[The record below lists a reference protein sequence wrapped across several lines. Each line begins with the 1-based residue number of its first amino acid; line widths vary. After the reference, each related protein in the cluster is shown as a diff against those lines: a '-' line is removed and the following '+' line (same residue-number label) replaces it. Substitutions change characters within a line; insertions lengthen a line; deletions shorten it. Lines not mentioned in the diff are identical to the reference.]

1 MKSEK
6 WTGVRAASVAG
17 VWVAILFIICGAR
30 AQESKEKVT
39 INDVDRAYVVRL
51 PRGYDQERKYPVVI
65 LLHGM
70 NQDGDDMARL
80 TRFNELADK
89 DSIIAVYPSALH
101 GRWNVGVRPPL
112 RRVMGPGP
120 RRYPGGGYPRRYPRR
135 GPPGGLVAVN
145 CGGDTVLGNMVPACS
160 RCDDSKRDVP
170 FEEWMRSDAQH
181 SPKSRRIPDL
191 DQRIIR
197 LHEYTARYAYSPRDA
212 EERLGVAEREELTRL
227 RQSLLALRKEI
238 EQFLARCREHSQ
250 TS

>member
-1 MKSEK
+1 MELPRAPQRTT
-6 WTGVRAASVAG
+6 TGFAFS
-17 VWVAILFIICGAR
+17 F
-30 AQESKEKVT
+30 
-39 INDVDRAYVVRL
+39 VDRAI
-51 PRGYDQERKYPVVI
+51 QE
-65 LLHGM
+65 G
-70 NQDGDDMARL
+70 
-80 TRFNELADK
+80 LADRK
-89 DSIIAVYPSALH
+89 FGPKEMAAVIEHFGTARPQCAYCGDEHVA
-101 GRWNVGVRPPL
+101 RWDH
-112 RRVMGPGP
+112 
-120 RRYPGGGYPRRYPRR
+120 
-135 GPPGGLVAVN
+135 LVAVN

>member
-89 DSIIAVYPSALH
+89 DSLKER
-101 GRWNVGVRPPL
+101 GDGV
-112 RRVMGPGP
+112 
-120 RRYPGGGYPRRYPRR
+120 
-135 GPPGGLVAVN
+135 
-145 CGGDTVLGNMVPACS
+145 VLAM
-160 RCDDSKRDVP
+160 
-170 FEEWMRSDAQH
+170 
-181 SPKSRRIPDL
+181 
-191 DQRIIR
+191 
-197 LHEYTARYAYSPRDA
+197 
-212 EERLGVAEREELTRL
+212 AEREAQGEFTG
-227 RQSLLALRKEI
+227 AV
-238 EQFLARCREHSQ
+238 
-250 TS
+250 

>member
-120 RRYPGGGYPRRYPRR
+120 RRYPGGGYPRRVLLGSTLLAYST
-135 GPPGGLVAVN
+135 GNLLVL
-145 CGGDTVLGNMVPACS
+145 LGAWISSILPFLRASWLCS
-160 RCDDSKRDVP
+160 RKWRP
-170 FEEWMRSDAQH
+170 M
-181 SPKSRRIPDL
+181 
-191 DQRIIR
+191 
-197 LHEYTARYAYSPRDA
+197 
-212 EERLGVAEREELTRL
+212 VAI
-227 RQSLLALRKEI
+227 S
-238 EQFLARCREHSQ
+238 
-250 TS
+250 